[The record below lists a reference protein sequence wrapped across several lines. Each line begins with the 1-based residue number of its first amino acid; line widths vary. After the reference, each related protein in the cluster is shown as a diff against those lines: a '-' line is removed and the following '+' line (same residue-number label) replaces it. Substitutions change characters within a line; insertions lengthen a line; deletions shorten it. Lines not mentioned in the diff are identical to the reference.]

1 MLCVTRLSVVC
12 VAVGIMKENDR
23 CTKLVPLQASEQFV
37 IMLGVFRRKVVPS
50 GYRGAFSVIA
60 GSRGLAGEGPSETT
74 TVLLKKLH
82 PSATQKSLSDL
93 IATSTMRIRRVHIEP
108 GCAVHLSN
116 VVQAECA
123 IKILEQKYSLR
134 VIPAKYVFLLRS

>member
-1 MLCVTRLSVVC
+1 
-12 VAVGIMKENDR
+12 
-23 CTKLVPLQASEQFV
+23 
-37 IMLGVFRRKVVPS
+37 MLGAFRRQVVPS
-50 GYRGAFSVIA
+50 AYRGAFPIAA

-93 IATSTMRIRRVHIEP
+93 ITSSSLRIRRVHIEP
-108 GCAVHLSN
+108 GCAVHLQN

-123 IKILEQKYSLR
+123 IKVLEQKYSL
-134 VIPAKYVFLLRS
+134 KVFYDSRLIKFILICLHFIRLQ